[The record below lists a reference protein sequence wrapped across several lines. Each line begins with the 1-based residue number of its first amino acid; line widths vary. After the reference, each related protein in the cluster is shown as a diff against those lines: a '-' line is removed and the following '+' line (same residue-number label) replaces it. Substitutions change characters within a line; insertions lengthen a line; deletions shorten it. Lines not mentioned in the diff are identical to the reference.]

1 MGRVYNNVFR
11 YQRSS
16 SSTRR
21 SRSSHYETARE
32 ITNFM
37 RDILL
42 DMAML
47 LLALWFGVNIVGIT
61 AVQIWFWT
69 LGI

>member
-1 MGRVYNNVFR
+1 
-11 YQRSS
+11 
-16 SSTRR
+16 
-21 SRSSHYETARE
+21 
-32 ITNFM
+32 M

-42 DMAML
+42 DMAMM
-47 LLALWFGVNIVGIT
+47 LLALWFGVNAIGIT